1 MTNEAIVI
9 GWINKGKPADCGETM
24 KNQLMIHRLEELG
37 VKCRCVD
44 FKNWRR
50 HPWVFLQLIWNL
62 VIHKKDTIIFST
74 STVNVYPMMK
84 LMKKVKWKQ
93 PTIHWVIGGT
103 LGEKVKNGIFDKDI
117 IGYMDWTIV
126 ESNLMVQQ
134 LTDCGVKNVFQLPNF
149 KPITYYPNIKE
160 RINEWKKEITRPLRF
175 VFLSRIM
182 KEKGC
187 DDIIEA
193 ARRLNATGFKDK
205 YTIDFYGKIAETY
218 KTDFFQKLEPL
229 QNVNYRGFLNLQ
241 NEKGYDKLSQYDLML
256 FPTYWKGEGFAGV
269 FIDALISGIPMIVK
283 CRCVDFKNWRRHPW
297 VFLQLIWNLVIH
309 KKDTII
315 FSTSTVNVY
324 PMMKLMKKVKWKQ
337 PTIHWVIGGTL
348 GEKVK
353 NGIFDKDI
361 IGYMDWTIV
370 ESNLM
375 VQQLTDCGVK
385 NVFQLPNFKP
395 ITYYPNIKERINEW
409 KKEITRP
416 LRFVFLSRIMKEKGC
431 DDIIEAARR
440 LNATGFKDKYTID
453 FYGKIAETYKTDF
466 FQKLEPLQNV
476 NYRGFLNLQ
485 NEKGY
490 DKLSQYDLML
500 FPTYWKGEGFAGV
513 FIDALISGIP
523 MIVTDWAHNRQ
534 FMTEGET
541 ALFIPVHDVSAL
553 YNKMKE
559 CIEGCYDIRK
569 MALKCQQNAETYNV
583 DKVITKSL
591 LKKLKLA

>member
-1 MTNEAIVI
+1 MTNEAIII

-24 KNQLMIHRLEELG
+24 KNQLMIHKLEELG

-44 FKNWRR
+44 FKNWKR

-134 LTDCGVKNVFQLPNF
+134 LTDCGVKNAFQLPNF

-160 RINEWKKEITRPLRF
+160 RINECKKEITRPLRF

-193 ARRLNATGFKDK
+193 TRRLNATGFKDK

-218 KTDFFQKLEPL
+218 KTDFFQKL
-229 QNVNYRGFLNLQ
+229 
-241 NEKGYDKLSQYDLML
+241 
-256 FPTYWKGEGFAGV
+256 A
-269 FIDALISGIPMIVK
+269 
-283 CRCVDFKNWRRHPW
+283 
-297 VFLQLIWNLVIH
+297 
-309 KKDTII
+309 
-315 FSTSTVNVY
+315 
-324 PMMKLMKKVKWKQ
+324 
-337 PTIHWVIGGTL
+337 
-348 GEKVK
+348 
-353 NGIFDKDI
+353 
-361 IGYMDWTIV
+361 
-370 ESNLM
+370 
-375 VQQLTDCGVK
+375 
-385 NVFQLPNFKP
+385 
-395 ITYYPNIKERINEW
+395 
-409 KKEITRP
+409 
-416 LRFVFLSRIMKEKGC
+416 
-431 DDIIEAARR
+431 
-440 LNATGFKDKYTID
+440 
-453 FYGKIAETYKTDF
+453 
-466 FQKLEPLQNV
+466 PLQNV